1 MVTGARSGRRALARL
16 VWWMTHEGQKYAEPM
31 HYAPLSKAAQ
41 EKTDKLIKSINF
53 GGKKLVK

>member
-1 MVTGARSGRRALARL
+1 
-16 VWWMTHEGQKYAEPM
+16 MTHEGQKYAEPM